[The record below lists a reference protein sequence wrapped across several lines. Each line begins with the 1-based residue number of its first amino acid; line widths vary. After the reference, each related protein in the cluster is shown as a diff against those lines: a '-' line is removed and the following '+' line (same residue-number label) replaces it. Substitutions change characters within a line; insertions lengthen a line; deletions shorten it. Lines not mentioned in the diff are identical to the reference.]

1 MVFLLD
7 NSLKGLPFEKLLVFN
22 DIDAKSRDVSLFV
35 LGKRYQY
42 LNYNPELK
50 TITGMQKDKLSYIC
64 YDFKNPEI
72 NFEVMLK

>member
-1 MVFLLD
+1 MILMQKAEMF
-7 NSLKGLPFEKLLVFN
+7 PFLVF
-22 DIDAKSRDVSLFV
+22 ILKLV
-35 LGKRYQY
+35 LGKR
-42 LNYNPELK
+42 YNPELK

>member
-1 MVFLLD
+1 MQKAEMF
-7 NSLKGLPFEKLLVFN
+7 PFLVF
-22 DIDAKSRDVSLFV
+22 ILKLV